1 MWLEQQQRRHRSTS
15 SSRDKSRDLLVYP
28 TLPPEIRCDEK
39 TCCQVTCAVYL
50 CPQGYYIN
58 DDADS
63 ILGESASQ
71 CCKQGSMGAS
81 GNATWRSAHR
91 ATPPEGHTSKGGPA
105 AQLVGGAPTNPQ
117 KQERK
122 SEEGES
128 TEAARTAS
136 LAQETQ
142 ERSFYGKLLP
152 RAADGTRFGEP
163 YKSLWRAQR
172 LWARRSRDSQDHQR
186 SGSKKHGFVRRVA
199 HYLPEKSMVQRLKN
213 YG

>member
-1 MWLEQQQRRHRSTS
+1 MPTWGYTDRGPRQGHNCIIGILLRSLLVQPTRVPQAGSRSRGLVVTETLTILPAVLPLVTHMLVQLASEKPLQQAPFVQVWLEQQQRRHRSTS

-28 TLPPEIRCDEK
+28 TLPPETRCDEK
-39 TCCQVTCAVYL
+39 TCCQATCAVYL
-50 CPQGYYIN
+50 CPQGYHIN

-117 KQERK
+117 KQER
-122 SEEGES
+122 
-128 TEAARTAS
+128 
-136 LAQETQ
+136 
-142 ERSFYGKLLP
+142 
-152 RAADGTRFGEP
+152 
-163 YKSLWRAQR
+163 
-172 LWARRSRDSQDHQR
+172 
-186 SGSKKHGFVRRVA
+186 
-199 HYLPEKSMVQRLKN
+199 
-213 YG
+213 